1 MTTRITIQVTITVDV
16 GAGVNPIVALDDILV
31 AAERGA
37 SRACTDATAGVTRIR
52 FDADLDNAKVG
63 LPNDNL

>member
-1 MTTRITIQVTITVDV
+1 MTTRITIRVAIAIDVAPGVD
-16 GAGVNPIVALDDILV
+16 PMIALDDILV

-37 SRACTDATAGVTRIR
+37 RRACTDATAGVTRIR
-52 FDADLDNAKVG
+52 FDANLDNAKVG